1 MFNRVAGKLETC
13 ANIAIIVVAV
23 LIGLVFIK
31 SYVLA
36 DRAQPQPRNPVGTKV
51 SLPGV
56 DWAKNGQ
63 TILLVLQKGCHFCSE
78 SAPFYQQLVKE
89 TADNGKVR
97 LIALLPQ
104 KVDEGRGYLS
114 ELGVT
119 VQEVKQTPLN
129 SLGVTGTP
137 TLLWVNGE
145 GVVTNSWK
153 GKLPVE
159 KESEVLAKLRQC
171 GASQRCG

>member
-1 MFNRVAGKLETC
+1 MFNRLAGKLEIY

-23 LIGLVFIK
+23 LIGLAFVK

-51 SLPGV
+51 SLPGI

-63 TILLVLQKGCHFCSE
+63 TMLLVLQKGCHFCSE
-78 SAPFYQQLVKE
+78 SAPFYRQLVKE
-89 TADNGKVR
+89 TADNGKVQ

-104 KVDEGRGYLS
+104 EVDESRSYLS

-137 TLLWVNGE
+137 TLLLVNGE
-145 GVVTNSWK
+145 GVVTNAWK

>member
-1 MFNRVAGKLETC
+1 MLNRLAGRLEVF
-13 ANIAIIVVAV
+13 ANIAIILVAV
-23 LIGLVFIK
+23 LIGVVFIK

-36 DRAQPQPRNPVGTKV
+36 DRAQPQPRNLAGTKV
-51 SLPGV
+51 SLPGI

-63 TILLVLQKGCHFCSE
+63 TMLLVLQEGCHFCSE
-78 SAPFYQQLVKE
+78 SAPFYKQLLKE
-89 TADNGKVR
+89 TATSGKVQ
-97 LIALLPQ
+97 LIAVLPQ
-104 KVDEGRGYLS
+104 EVDESRRYLS
-114 ELGVT
+114 ELGLT

-137 TLLWVNGE
+137 TLLLVNGE